1 MPVALKIVT
10 PAAVALDSAANEVQ
24 IPGFHGEYGVLTDH
38 AQMLTLTQPGV
49 VTIHGGDDAGRLLV
63 GKGLAEVGP
72 GSITLLVDLCEKVSD
87 IDKAAA
93 KRELERAVADMK
105 AAVAGTPEAAAIANR
120 IKLAQA
126 RIDA

>member
-10 PAAVALDSAANEVQ
+10 PTSIALEGEANEVQ
-24 IPGFHGEYGVLTDH
+24 IPGFVGEYGVLPDH
-38 AQMLTLTQPGV
+38 AQMLTLTKPGV
-49 VTIHGGDDAGRLLV
+49 VTVHGGDHAGQLLV

-72 GSITLLVDLCEKVSD
+72 GSITLLVDLCEDVSK

-93 KRELERAVADMK
+93 KRELERAQADLKTVA
-105 AAVAGTPEAAAIANR
+105 AGGPEAAAINGR
-120 IKLAQA
+120 IMLAQA

>member
-10 PAAVALDSAANEVQ
+10 PSDIALEGEASEVQ
-24 IPGFHGEYGVLTDH
+24 IPGFYGEYGVLPDH

-49 VTIHGGDDAGRLLV
+49 VTVHGGEHAGRLLV

-72 GSITLLVDLCEKVSD
+72 GSVTLLVDLCESAAD

-93 KRELERAVADMK
+93 KRELERAEADLKSVAS
-105 AAVAGTPEAAAIANR
+105 GTPEADAIADR
-120 IKLAQA
+120 IKLSRA
-126 RIDA
+126 RINA

>member
-10 PAAVALDSAANEVQ
+10 PSAIALEGEASEVQ
-24 IPGFHGEYGVLTDH
+24 IPGFYGEYGVLPDH

-49 VTIHGGDDAGRLLV
+49 VTVHGGSQSGRLLV

-72 GSITLLVDLCEKVSD
+72 GSVTLLVDLCEKAAD
-87 IDKAAA
+87 IDKDAA
-93 KRELERAVADMK
+93 KRELERARADLK
-105 AAVAGTPEAAAIANR
+105 AADTGTPEAAAIQDR
-120 IKLAQA
+120 INLAQA